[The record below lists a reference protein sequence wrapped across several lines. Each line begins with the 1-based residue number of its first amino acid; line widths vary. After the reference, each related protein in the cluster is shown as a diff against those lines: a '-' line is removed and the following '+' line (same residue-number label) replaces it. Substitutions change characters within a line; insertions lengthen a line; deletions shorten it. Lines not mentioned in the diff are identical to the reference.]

1 MGSGMVRILQRV
13 IAVVLILVQASA
25 SAHHSFAAEFTA
37 EATATI
43 TGTITEVWFR
53 NPHVRYY
60 VDIETDDGQI
70 EKWDTRGASP
80 SLLTRRGW
88 TKDTIKVGDTV
99 VLMGHRAHDS
109 ERKLLS
115 IIWVELADG
124 TRLK

>member
-1 MGSGMVRILQRV
+1 MPRSLQKAAA
-13 IAVVLILVQASA
+13 IVLMLAQASA

-43 TGTITEVWFR
+43 TGTVTEVWFR

-60 VDIETDDGQI
+60 VDVETDGGEV
-70 EKWDTRGASP
+70 EKWDTRGSSP

-99 VLMGHRAHDS
+99 VLMGHRAHDP

-115 IIWVELADG
+115 IIWIELADG